1 MCVLVYLSSSSSV
14 ADKSFIRS
22 TFCQLSAMSFFG
34 WRWWCFSWMHL
45 NTKTPSL
52 RLYLVG
58 RVYLLSYLC
67 RETMSMMKRKKYIRA
82 EKWAWQ
88 QIISNFGKIKRCT
101 TMTPHKPWIISGF
114 IQQQS
119 FLLVK
124 YGAWWPACSFILSP
138 FPLFSPSTSPWMRKC
153 VANACICN
161 GLSLESFA
169 WALSLSL
176 SLFSYKFEYGLRVR
190 TFQWIATIETGSTKL
205 SYGICSFSKWITT
218 NDLWTFYWIRLPNPQ
233 NNGVISFLCQKWIV

>member
-138 FPLFSPSTSPWMRKC
+138 FPLFSPSTSPWMRKYFG
-153 VANACICN
+153 NACIKSNVIWHLQWIELRIICS
-161 GLSLESFA
+161 GFV
-169 WALSLSL
+169 SLSFHIN
-176 SLFSYKFEYGLRVR
+176 SNMGYESELFNELQPLKPAQQS
-190 TFQWIATIETGSTKL
+190 STME
-205 SYGICSFSKWITT
+205 FVH
-218 NDLWTFYWIRLPNPQ
+218 FR
-233 NNGVISFLCQKWIV
+233 NG

>member
-45 NTKTPSL
+45 NTKPPSL
-52 RLYLVG
+52 RLYLVS

-138 FPLFSPSTSPWMRKC
+138 FPLFITLSITL
-153 VANACICN
+153 NAKMCCECLHLQWIELRIICL
-161 GLSLESFA
+161 GFV
-169 WALSLSL
+169 SLSL
-176 SLFSYKFEYGLRVR
+176 SLF
-190 TFQWIATIETGSTKL
+190 I
-205 SYGICSFSKWITT
+205 
-218 NDLWTFYWIRLPNPQ
+218 
-233 NNGVISFLCQKWIV
+233 